1 MAGMGDESAGARRDG
16 SMRASHADREMVID
30 TLKTAFVQ
38 GRLTKDELD
47 ARVGLTFSSRTY
59 RELGSVTADLPVRLI
74 QEQMTAESVT
84 RDPVPPP
91 VNKPL
96 MWGALVATLAGL
108 GAIGGAFP
116 AGLFL
121 LLVAGVFLILL
132 AAPVAGTLM
141 LDSWRAGRS
150 SGNAPP
156 SANWHGQAAI
166 EALRDDGRSGGGRTL
181 AEVRQDVRK
190 SPANRAGSSRRSRR
204 PLRTHVAA
212 RAS

>member
-1 MAGMGDESAGARRDG
+1 MAGTGDESAGARRDG
-16 SMRASHADREMVID
+16 YMRASHADREMVID

-38 GRLTKDELD
+38 GRLTKEELD
-47 ARVGLTFSSRTY
+47 VRVGLTFSSRTY
-59 RELGSVTADLPVRLI
+59 RELGLLTADLPVRVI
-74 QEQMTAESVT
+74 QEQMTAESVAP
-84 RDPVPPP
+84 DPVPLP

-108 GAIGGAFP
+108 GAIVGAFP

-121 LLVAGVFLILL
+121 LLVAGVFLTLL

-156 SANWHGQAAI
+156 SAKGHGRAAI
-166 EALRDDGRSGGGRTL
+166 EALRDDGQSGGGSTF
-181 AEVRQDVRK
+181 AEVRQDIRK
-190 SPANRAGSSRRSRR
+190 SPANRAGSSSRSRR
-204 PLRTHVAA
+204 PLRAHVAA